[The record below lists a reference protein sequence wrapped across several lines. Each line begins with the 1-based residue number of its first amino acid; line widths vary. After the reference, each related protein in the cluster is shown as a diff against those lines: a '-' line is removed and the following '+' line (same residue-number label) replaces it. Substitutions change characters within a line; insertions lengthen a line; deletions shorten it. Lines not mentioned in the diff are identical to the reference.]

1 MAFIE
6 GTEYDDNLEG
16 TSSNDTIIGGEGWDT
31 LRGGAGNDSLF
42 GGDDN
47 DTLIGS
53 AGDDTLDGGV
63 GWDWASY
70 EDSAASVS
78 ANLAENT
85 VTGSDI
91 GTDVLVNIDNVL
103 GSDQS
108 DIIRSN
114 ANDNWLAGGAGAD
127 TLYGGAGSD
136 ILDFYFNDTGY
147 GLEIDL
153 ARETVVDG
161 SGAVD
166 TFYDFEGVAG
176 TSYSDLIRGDNGDN
190 RLLGYSGDDRLYG
203 LEGAD
208 SIRGHSGNDTLYG
221 NRGNDTL
228 RAGHGNDIVNG
239 GRGKDVLY
247 YRHGNDMLDGG
258 RGQDELRFSDYIHE
272 TYDNELGGPDDF
284 HELTVNLKTGQLS
297 FVTGLA
303 LPYFFDDVNGSYHTH
318 NTTLSSIEHIRAT
331 YETDDGF
338 HELQLDLNAIGSAGK
353 NTLIGGVG
361 QDTLSGRNG
370 DDFLWGGGGNDLLR
384 GGNGNDRLSTSLG
397 NDTLNGGNGADEL
410 RFDRAA
416 RELENGSSDI
426 VINLNTG
433 IGYATAD
440 RTGTESRIISIENI
454 TGTYET
460 NGDLRELEVDL
471 IATGTQGT
479 NRLIGGAGN
488 DQIRGLSGRDR
499 LNGGN
504 GNDRLRGQDGDDLI
518 IGGRGR
524 DLLWGDDGND
534 TFLFN
539 GNWGQDRV
547 KDFDIGTDTLL
558 IRGADEA
565 SDFASF
571 QDAAQQVGD
580 NIVYDASDDGRNVI
594 VIENTVLNNL
604 SVDDFQ
610 FG

>member
-1 MAFIE
+1 M
-6 GTEYDDNLEG
+6 GLG
-16 TSSNDTIIGGEGWDT
+16 LLRRQSS
-31 LRGGAGNDSLF
+31 
-42 GGDDN
+42 
-47 DTLIGS
+47 
-53 AGDDTLDGGV
+53 
-63 GWDWASY
+63 
-70 EDSAASVS
+70 SVS

-91 GTDVLVNIDNVL
+91 GTDILVNIDNIL

-108 DIIRSN
+108 DIIRGN
-114 ANDNWLAGGAGAD
+114 ANDNWLAGGASAD

-258 RGQDELRFSDYIHE
+258 RGQDELRFSDYVHN
-272 TYDNELGGPDDF
+272 TYDNEWGEPDDF
-284 HELTVNLKTGQLS
+284 HELTVNLETGQLS

-303 LPYFFDDVNGSYHTH
+303 LPYSFDGVNGSYHTY
-318 NTTLSSIEHIRAT
+318 NSTLSSIEHIRAT
-331 YETDDGF
+331 YETDDGL
-338 HELQLDLNAIGSAGK
+338 HELQL
-353 NTLIGGVG
+353 
-361 QDTLSGRNG
+361 
-370 DDFLWGGGGNDLLR
+370 
-384 GGNGNDRLSTSLG
+384 
-397 NDTLNGGNGADEL
+397 
-410 RFDRAA
+410 
-416 RELENGSSDI
+416 
-426 VINLNTG
+426 
-433 IGYATAD
+433 
-440 RTGTESRIISIENI
+440 
-454 TGTYET
+454 
-460 NGDLRELEVDL
+460 DL
-471 IATGTQGT
+471 IATGTQGR

-488 DQIRGLSGRDR
+488 DQIRSLSGRDR
-499 LNGGN
+499 LNGGNGDDNLNGGRGNDIVLGGVGEDTVVGGN

-524 DLLWGDDGND
+524 DLLWGGDGND

-558 IRGADEA
+558 IRGANEA

-594 VIENTVLNNL
+594 VIENTDLNDL
-604 SVDDFQ
+604 SVDDFL

>member
-1 MAFIE
+1 M
-6 GTEYDDNLEG
+6 GLLRRQ
-16 TSSNDTIIGGEGWDT
+16 SS
-31 LRGGAGNDSLF
+31 
-42 GGDDN
+42 
-47 DTLIGS
+47 
-53 AGDDTLDGGV
+53 
-63 GWDWASY
+63 
-70 EDSAASVS
+70 SVS

-91 GTDVLVNIDNVL
+91 GTDILVNIDNIL

-108 DIIRSN
+108 DIIRGN
-114 ANDNWLAGGAGAD
+114 ANDNWLAGGASAD

-258 RGQDELRFSDYIHE
+258 RGQDELRFSDYVHN
-272 TYDNELGGPDDF
+272 TYDNEWGEPDDF
-284 HELTVNLKTGQLS
+284 HELTVNLETGQLS

-303 LPYFFDDVNGSYHTH
+303 LPYSFDGVNGSYHTY
-318 NTTLSSIEHIRAT
+318 NSTLSSIEHIRAT
-331 YETDDGF
+331 YETDDGL
-338 HELQLDLNAIGSAGK
+338 HELQL
-353 NTLIGGVG
+353 
-361 QDTLSGRNG
+361 
-370 DDFLWGGGGNDLLR
+370 
-384 GGNGNDRLSTSLG
+384 
-397 NDTLNGGNGADEL
+397 
-410 RFDRAA
+410 
-416 RELENGSSDI
+416 
-426 VINLNTG
+426 
-433 IGYATAD
+433 
-440 RTGTESRIISIENI
+440 
-454 TGTYET
+454 
-460 NGDLRELEVDL
+460 DL
-471 IATGTQGT
+471 IATGTQGR

-488 DQIRGLSGRDR
+488 DQIRSLSGRDR
-499 LNGGN
+499 LNGGNGDDNLNGGRGNDIVLGGVGEDTVVGGN

-524 DLLWGDDGND
+524 DLLWGGDGND

-558 IRGADEA
+558 IRGANEA

-594 VIENTVLNNL
+594 VIENTDLNDL
-604 SVDDFQ
+604 SVDDFL